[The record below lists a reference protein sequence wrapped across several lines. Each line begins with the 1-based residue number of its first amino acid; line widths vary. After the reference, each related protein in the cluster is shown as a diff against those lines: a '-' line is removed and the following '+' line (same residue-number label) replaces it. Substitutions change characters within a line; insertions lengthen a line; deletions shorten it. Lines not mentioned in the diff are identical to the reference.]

1 MTGFNGLR
9 SPDRRIL
16 VVTGH
21 YGSGKTEFCV
31 SLAMRLAQCGYGPYS
46 RLALI
51 DLDIANPY
59 FRSRE
64 RKDLLEQ
71 AGVSVYGN
79 AYEHEITAELPALGA
94 NIRAPLEDRDCRVI
108 VDVGGN
114 DTGALVLNQFGKYLG
129 PDDALFL
136 TVVNAN
142 RPETRNVEGALEHLE
157 AIERKTGR
165 RVEGVINNCHL
176 LRETDAG
183 CVEKGHELCER
194 LCAATGRFIWC
205 DCYPQGIVSPEEV
218 EGKYP
223 HPMPLGLYM
232 RPSWIDK

>member
-1 MTGFNGLR
+1 MPEFTGLR
-9 SPDRRIL
+9 EPDRRIL

-31 SLAMRLAQCGYGPYS
+31 SLAMRLARFGYGPYR

-64 RKDLLEQ
+64 QKATLEQ

-114 DTGALVLNQFGKYLG
+114 DTGALVLNQFGKYLK
-129 PDDALFL
+129 PQDALF
-136 TVVNAN
+136 TAVVNVN
-142 RPETRNVEGALEHLE
+142 RPETRELQGALAHIR
-157 AIERKTGR
+157 AIEHKIGRK
-165 RVEGVINNCHL
+165 VDALINNGHL
-176 LRETDAG
+176 LLETDAS
-183 CVEKGHELCER
+183 CIERGHELCVR
-194 LCAATGRFIWC
+194 LCEETGCFLWC
-205 DCYPQGIVSPEEV
+205 DCYPKGIVSPAEFNARYE
-218 EGKYP
+218 
-223 HPMPLGLYM
+223 HLMPLGLYM
-232 RPSWIDK
+232 RPSWLDK

>member
-1 MTGFNGLR
+1 MPAFSGLR
-9 SPDRRIL
+9 TPDRRIM

-31 SLAMRLAQCGYGPYS
+31 SLAMRLAEKGYGPYK

-64 RKDLLEQ
+64 RKEMLEA

-114 DTGALVLNQFGKYLG
+114 DTGALVLNQFEKYLG
-129 PDDALFL
+129 PEEALFL
-136 TVVNAN
+136 IVVNAN
-142 RPETRNVEGALEHLE
+142 RPETRDLEGAMAHME

-165 RVEGVINNCHL
+165 RIDGVINNTHL
-176 LRETDAG
+176 LLETQAADI
-183 CVEKGHELCER
+183 EKGHR
-194 LCAATGRFIWC
+194 LCQRFCDATGRFLWC
-205 DCYPQGIVSPEEV
+205 DCYPEGIVPTDAV
-218 EGKYP
+218 ADKYEFL
-223 HPMPLGLYM
+223 MPLGLYM

>member
-1 MTGFNGLR
+1 MAEFKGLR
-9 SPDRRIL
+9 APDRRIL

-31 SLAMRLAQCGYGPYS
+31 SLALRLAEKGFGPYK

-64 RKDLLEQ
+64 RKAQLEA

-94 NIRAPLEDRDCRVI
+94 NIRAPLEDADCRVI

-114 DTGALVLNQFGKYLG
+114 DSGAVVLNQFGKYFS
-129 PDDALFL
+129 PEDALFL
-136 TVVNAN
+136 IVVNAN
-142 RPETRNVEGALEHLE
+142 RPETRDLEGALEHLR

-165 RVEGVINNCHL
+165 AIDGVINNCHL
-176 LRETDAG
+176 LLETDAA
-183 CVEKGHELCER
+183 CVAKGHALCRALCER
-194 LCAATGRFIWC
+194 TGKILW
-205 DCYPQGIVSPEEV
+205 
-218 EGKYP
+218 
-223 HPMPLGLYM
+223 
-232 RPSWIDK
+232 

>member
-1 MTGFNGLR
+1 M
-9 SPDRRIL
+9 
-16 VVTGH
+16 VTGH

-31 SLAMRLAQCGYGPYS
+31 SLAMRLAQRGFGPYK
-46 RLALI
+46 RLALV

-64 RKDLLEQ
+64 RKDVLER

-129 PDDALFL
+129 PDEALFL
-136 TVVNAN
+136 IVVNAN
-142 RPETRNVEGALEHLE
+142 RPETRDVPGALSHLE

-165 RVEGVINNCHL
+165 RIDGVINNCHL

-183 CVEKGHELCER
+183 CVARGHRLCQALCE
-194 LCAATGRFIWC
+194 AAGRFIWC
-205 DCYPQGIVSPEEV
+205 DCYPEGIVPGAEME
-218 EGKYP
+218 KTYP

-232 RPSWIDK
+232 RPTWIDR

>member
-1 MTGFNGLR
+1 MTEFSGLR
-9 SPDRRIL
+9 TPDRRIT

-31 SLAMRLAQCGYGPYS
+31 SLAMRLAERGFDPYE

-64 RKDLLEQ
+64 RKEQLEA

-79 AYEHEITAELPALGA
+79 AYTHEITAELPALGA
-94 NIRAPLEDRDCRVI
+94 NIRAPLEDKGCRVI

-129 PDDALFL
+129 PDEALFL
-136 TVVNAN
+136 IVVNAN
-142 RPETRNVEGALEHLE
+142 RPETRDLAGALEHLE

-165 RVEGVINNCHL
+165 RIDGVINNCHL
-176 LRETDAG
+176 LRETDAA
-183 CVEKGHELCER
+183 CVEKGRRLCEE

-205 DCYPQGIVSPEEV
+205 DCYPQGIVDGAALADKFE
-218 EGKYP
+218 YLL
-223 HPMPLGLYM
+223 PLGLYM

>member
-1 MTGFNGLR
+1 MPEFNGLR
-9 SPDRRIL
+9 APDRRIL

-31 SLAMRLAQCGYGPYS
+31 SLAMRLAEKGYGPYR

-64 RKDLLEQ
+64 RKDMLEA

-129 PDDALFL
+129 PEDALFL
-136 TVVNAN
+136 IVVNAN
-142 RPETRNVEGALEHLE
+142 RPETRDLEGALAHMA
-157 AIERKTGR
+157 AIEAKTGR
-165 RVEGVINNCHL
+165 RIDGVINNCHL
-176 LRETDAG
+176 LLETQASDI
-183 CVEKGHELCER
+183 EKGHRLCEAFCR
-194 LCAATGRFIWC
+194 QTGLLLWC
-205 DCYPQGIVSPEEV
+205 DCCPGGIVPVEEIA
-218 EGKYP
+218 GKYKYLL
-223 HPMPLGLYM
+223 PLGLYM

>member
-1 MTGFNGLR
+1 MPAFSGLR
-9 SPDRRIL
+9 TPDRRIM

-31 SLAMRLAQCGYGPYS
+31 SLAMRLAEKGYGPYK

-64 RKDLLEQ
+64 RKEMIEA

-129 PDDALFL
+129 FEEALFL
-136 TVVNAN
+136 IVVNAN
-142 RPETRNVEGALEHLE
+142 RPETRNLDGALAHLE

-165 RVEGVINNCHL
+165 RIDGVINNCHML
-176 LRETDAG
+176 METQASDI
-183 CVEKGHELCER
+183 EKGHRLCEAFCR
-194 LCAATGRFIWC
+194 ETGRFLWC
-205 DCYPQGIVSPEEV
+205 DCCPGSIVPTDEIA
-218 EGKYP
+218 GKYEYLL
-223 HPMPLGLYM
+223 PLGLYM

>member
-1 MTGFNGLR
+1 MPEFSGLR
-9 SPDRRIL
+9 TPDRRIM

-31 SLAMRLAQCGYGPYS
+31 SLAMRLARLGFGPYK

-64 RKDLLEQ
+64 RKAELE
-71 AGVSVYGN
+71 ARGVRVYGN

-94 NIRAPLEDRDCRVI
+94 NIRAPLEDGDCRVI

-114 DTGALVLNQFGKYLG
+114 DTGAVVLNQFEKYLG
-129 PDDALFL
+129 PEDALFL
-136 TVVNAN
+136 AVVNAN
-142 RPETRNVEGALEHLE
+142 RPETRDVAGALEHLR

-165 RVEGVINNCHL
+165 RIDGVINNCHL
-176 LRETDAG
+176 LLETDAG
-183 CVEKGHELCER
+183 CVAKGHRLCRELCD
-194 LCAATGRFIWC
+194 AAGLFIWC
-205 DCYPQGIVSPEEV
+205 DCYPEGIVDASAMAREYE
-218 EGKYP
+218 
-223 HPMPLGLYM
+223 HPMPMGLYM
-232 RPSWIDK
+232 RPSWIDR

>member
-1 MTGFNGLR
+1 MAVFSGLR
-9 SPDRRIL
+9 EPDRRIT

-31 SLAMRLAQCGYGPYS
+31 SLAMRLSKLGFGPYR
-46 RLALI
+46 RLGLV

-64 RKDLLEQ
+64 RRETLEA
-71 AGVSVYGN
+71 AGVKVYGS

-94 NIRAPLEDRDCRVI
+94 NIRAPLEDADCRVI

-114 DTGALVLNQFGKYLG
+114 DAGATVLNPFGKYFG
-129 PDDALFL
+129 ADDALFL
-136 TVVNAN
+136 IVVNAN
-142 RPETRNVEGALEHLE
+142 RPETRDLEGALAHLT

-165 RVEGVINNCHL
+165 AIDGVINNCHL
-176 LRETDAG
+176 LLETDAA
-183 CVEKGHELCER
+183 CVAKGHALCEA
-194 LCAATGRFIWC
+194 LCARTGKLFWC
-205 DCYPQGIVSPEEV
+205 DTYPAPIVPADAV
-218 EGKYP
+218 EGKYEYLL
-223 HPMPLGLYM
+223 PLGMYM